1 MLFATTADNESW
13 TPEDFAAPWI
23 AGRCER
29 GDWEEPATT
38 GLLGPSA

>member
-1 MLFATTADNESW
+1 MLFATPADNESW
-13 TPEDFAAPWI
+13 TQDDPAAFWI
-23 AGRCER
+23 ADRCER